1 METASDGRPL
11 YAQVAD
17 DLRIKIAD
25 GAYPVGAELP
35 STPQLQ
41 KLYGMSSTVVR
52 AAVRELRADG
62 IVRGQP
68 GRGVFVIRLPEA
80 TPSQAGLSLTELL
93 EQVQALAA
101 QVDELERRL
110 SLVEASASHAPRVQ
124 DGRSAE

>member
-1 METASDGRPL
+1 METASDSRPL

-17 DLRIKIAD
+17 DLRAKIAD
-25 GAYPVGAELP
+25 GAYPIGTELP

-68 GRGVFVIRLPEA
+68 GRGVFVIGLPDV
-80 TPSQAGLSLTELL
+80 TPTQPNPSLAELL
-93 EQVQALAA
+93 EQIEALADR
-101 QVDELERRL
+101 VEELERRIGA
-110 SLVEASASHAPRVQ
+110 VKPSASHAPRVQ